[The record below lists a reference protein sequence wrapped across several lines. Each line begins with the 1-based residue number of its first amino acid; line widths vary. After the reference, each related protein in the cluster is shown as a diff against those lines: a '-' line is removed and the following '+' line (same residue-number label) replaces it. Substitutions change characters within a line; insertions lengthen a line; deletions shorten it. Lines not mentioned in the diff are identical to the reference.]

1 MHIPLIQDIVVIL
14 GLSVIVLLIFQKVKI
29 PPIVG
34 FLITGTIAGP
44 YGLSLINA
52 PKDVEIL
59 AEVGVILLLFLIG
72 MEFSLKN
79 LSTIKKAVYLG
90 GSVQV
95 LLTIATV
102 CVVTLS
108 FGYNT
113 GESIFLGFL
122 LSLSSTAIVLKLL
135 QEKGE
140 INSPHGKISLAILI
154 FQDIIVVPMMLFT
167 PMLTGETENVAYE
180 LFKLALKGAFLI
192 LLVYI
197 SAKYIVPKLLFHI
210 AKTKS
215 KELFLL
221 TIVVICFSVA
231 WVSSS
236 LGLSLALG
244 AFLAGLIIS
253 ESEYHYE
260 ATADILPF
268 REIFTSFFFV
278 SIGMLMD
285 ASFLIK
291 NFPYIFLFI
300 VITFILKGGIASAS
314 AWILR
319 YPLRTVALV
328 GMSLFQVGEF
338 AFILSRTGLQVG
350 LLDQVTYQYFLSVSI
365 LTMILTPFVIK
376 YSNTIYFSTFGKIMS
391 EKAIDKVGA
400 LRDLVQK
407 KQSEEYEDHIVI
419 IGYGINGK
427 NVARAAKKAKI
438 PYIII
443 ELNAE
448 TVRGE
453 KAKGEP
459 IMYGDAVKSNILS
472 LVNIHKARVAVIAIS
487 DPEAT
492 KRILNNIKNISTK
505 VHTIIRTRFLQEM
518 EQYYK
523 LGADEV
529 IPEEFE
535 TSIEIFSRV
544 LHKYLVPQN
553 EIEAFVKEIRSDNYE
568 MLRPM
573 PTSQIRNIKIEL
585 PNIDIATLTVQ
596 KGKNE
601 IIGKLLQ
608 DSHIRRDYGITI
620 VAIKRNDEFIKDI
633 HGGTQVLTN
642 DILYVFGN
650 PQQIFEFNKKI
661 KI

>member
-1 MHIPLIQDIVVIL
+1 MHIPIIQDIVVIL

-52 PKDVEIL
+52 PEDVEIL

-79 LSTIKKAVYLG
+79 LATIKKAVYLG
-90 GSVQV
+90 GSAQV
-95 LLTIATV
+95 FLTITLV
-102 CVVTLS
+102 CIITLS
-108 FGYNT
+108 LGYNT

-167 PMLTGETENVAYE
+167 PMLTGETDDVAYQ
-180 LFKLALKGAFLI
+180 LFILAIKGAFLI
-192 LLVYI
+192 FLVYI
-197 SAKYIVPKLLFHI
+197 SARYIVPKLLFHI

-231 WVSSS
+231 WVSST

-278 SIGMLMD
+278 SIGMLLD
-285 ASFLIK
+285 ATFLIN
-291 NFPYIFLFI
+291 NFPYIFLFT
-300 VITFILKGGIASAS
+300 VVTFLLKGGIASAS

-338 AFILSRTGLQVG
+338 AFILSRTGIQAG
-350 LLDQVTYQYFLSVSI
+350 LLDPVTYQYFLSVSI

-376 YSNTIYFSTFGKIMS
+376 YSNSIYFSTFGKIMS

-400 LRDLVQK
+400 LRDLVHK
-407 KQSEEYEDHIVI
+407 KQSEEYEDHLVI

-427 NVARAAKKAKI
+427 NVARAAKKANI
-438 PYIII
+438 PYVII

-448 TVRGE
+448 TVRSE

-459 IMYGDAVKSNILS
+459 ILYGDAVKSNILT

-492 KRILNNIKNISTK
+492 KRILNNIMNISTK
-505 VHTIIRTRFLQEM
+505 VHTVIRTRFVQEM

-553 EIEAFVKEIRSDNYE
+553 EIEAFVKEIRFDNYE
-568 MLRPM
+568 MFRPM
-573 PTSQIRNIKIEL
+573 PSSHMYNMSIEL
-585 PNIDIATLTVQ
+585 PNIDIASLTVQ
-596 KGKNE
+596 KSKND
-601 IIGKLLQ
+601 IIGKQLQ
-608 DSHIRRDYGITI
+608 ESHLRKNYGVTI
-620 VAIKRNDEFIKDI
+620 VAIKRDGKYIKEI
-633 HGGTQVLTN
+633 NGGTLILPN
-642 DILYVFGN
+642 DVLYVFGN
-650 PQQIFEFNKKI
+650 PQQIFDFNNKI
-661 KI
+661 KV